1 MLSFE
6 RSAQPRDAARSRPGV
21 ERTITRAHARP
32 DVLAVAALLVLA
44 GLGLLN
50 LRALG
55 STSLYEHQL
64 VTLAVGLVLFVT
76 AGWVHASA
84 LRWLGRLCYGV
95 GVVLLVAVGL
105 VGSSDYGARRW
116 LTVGSFTVQPS
127 ELAKIGMLLLLA
139 DVLGS
144 RRHWSARLGLA
155 LIIAGLPIGLVL
167 LEPDLSTAS
176 VLILLTAIML
186 ILGRIPLRV
195 IVTIAAAVI
204 FFAPFAE
211 SLLQPYQQE
220 RLHAFLSGSRSGSGA
235 GWTILQAHIA

>member
-21 ERTITRAHARP
+21 ERTISRAQARP

-50 LRALG
+50 LRVLG

-64 VTLAVGLVLFVT
+64 VTLAVGAALFVA

-84 LRWLGRLCYGV
+84 LRWLGRVCYGV
-95 GVVLLVAVGL
+95 GVALLVAVGL
-105 VGSSDYGARRW
+105 IGSSDYGARRW

-127 ELAKIGMLLLLA
+127 ELAKIGLLLLLA

-155 LIIAGLPIGLVL
+155 LVIAALPIGLVL
-167 LEPDLSTAS
+167 LEPDLSK
-176 VLILLTAIML
+176 
-186 ILGRIPLRV
+186 
-195 IVTIAAAVI
+195 
-204 FFAPFAE
+204 
-211 SLLQPYQQE
+211 
-220 RLHAFLSGSRSGSGA
+220 
-235 GWTILQAHIA
+235 